1 MFFFTEQINYIY
13 NFHLFETTEIIIW
26 SMLLKVNTIIL
37 TNNKRVLT
45 NQILT
50 KNHIIYKFSFKS
62 FYNKNYLYNYRIIN
76 YSNKL
81 DNFYLSNNNSFNNI
95 LFDLEYM
102 HFTTLVRPLNFF
114 IKKVVVIFIVYCTNW
129 LL

>member
-1 MFFFTEQINYIY
+1 
-13 NFHLFETTEIIIW
+13 
-26 SMLLKVNTIIL
+26 MLLKVNTIIL

-81 DNFYLSNNNSFNNI
+81 DNFYLSNNNSFNNV
-95 LFDLEYM
+95 LFNLEYM

-114 IKKVVVIFIVYCTNW
+114 IKKVVVIFIVYCTN
-129 LL
+129 